1 MTDLGEFKRYKIGDA
16 ARMLEVKPYVLRFW
30 ESEFPDLEPVR
41 TPSGQRL
48 YTEEHLDLLR
58 RIKALLYG
66 EGLTIEGARKR
77 LTEHNPDDFLREVA
91 DELENILRLTS
102 ADSSGE
108 DKEQYKHESD

>member
-1 MTDLGEFKRYKIGDA
+1 MTQLGEFKRHKIGDA

-30 ESEFPDLEPVR
+30 ETEFVELDPIR

-48 YTEEHLDLLR
+48 YTDEHLELLQ

-77 LTEHNPDDFLREVA
+77 LGKDNPLDFLREVEA
-91 DELENILRLTS
+91 SLKGILACL
-102 ADSSGE
+102 GE
-108 DKEQYKHESD
+108 DEAGWSEERDASESD